1 MEYDKALNLLEQSFN
16 DSILEFECPK
26 CGAGIVSES
35 DTTDLYCDECKMIVM
50 QNPLTAM
57 GLI

>member
-1 MEYDKALNLLEQSFN
+1 MEYDKVLNLLKQSFK

-35 DTTDLYCDECKMIVM
+35 DVEDLYCDQCKIIVM

>member
-1 MEYDKALNLLEQSFN
+1 MKYDKVLNRLEQSFN

-35 DTTDLYCDECKMIVM
+35 DVEDLYCDECKMIVM

-57 GLI
+57 DLI